1 MSASAPLPP
10 LARRTALTLAIAQ
23 CCAFCAIAIGLTL
36 TGLVG
41 QSLAPRPDLATL
53 PYAAVILA
61 SAAATIPLSLLM
73 GKIGRRAGF
82 MLGAASAI
90 AAGGLA
96 ALAVL
101 RHDFALFC
109 LGNAFL
115 GVFQASSQYYRYAA
129 TDSVP
134 DPAGKARALS
144 WVMLGSLAAAFL
156 GPQIAATSRGL
167 WELVPFAGSY
177 AAIAGL
183 GGMAV
188 LILATLPAPP
198 PVQPLVGPRR
208 PLIDLARQPRFL
220 LGLACTALAFAVM
233 TFVMT
238 ATPLAVV
245 ACGFSVGASAGV
257 IQAHLV
263 GMFAP
268 AFFTGKVI
276 ARIGLL
282 PVLTGGLVLFLA
294 SVLVGLSG
302 LDLSQFTLALVLNGI
317 AWNLL
322 FVGGSTLIAQSAE
335 APQDRARLQA
345 LSEFCVFGLSALAAV
360 TAGPIQTRIGWDP
373 VLTLSLIPVALL
385 ALGVLLYRV
394 RGLKTAAA

>member
-1 MSASAPLPP
+1 MPQTAALPP
-10 LARRTALTLAIAQ
+10 LARRTALTLAVAQ

-41 QSLAPRPDLATL
+41 QSLAPRSDLATL

-61 SAAATIPLSLLM
+61 SAATTIPLSLLM
-73 GKIGRRAGF
+73 GKIGRRGGF
-82 MLGAASAI
+82 MLGAVSAI
-90 AAGGLA
+90 LAGSLA
-96 ALAVL
+96 AFAVL
-101 RHDFALFC
+101 HRDFALFC

-129 TDSVP
+129 TDSVA
-134 DPAGKARALS
+134 DPAAKARALS

-156 GPQIAATSRGL
+156 GPQIAAVARDL
-167 WELVPFAGSY
+167 WDLVPFAGSY
-177 AAIAGL
+177 AAIAAL
-183 GGMAV
+183 GAAAV
-188 LILATLPAPP
+188 LVLATLPTPP
-198 PVQPLVGPRR
+198 PVQALIGDRR
-208 PLIDLARQPRFL
+208 PLTTLARQPRFL
-220 LGLACTALAFAVM
+220 LGLACTALAFGVM

-245 ACGFSVGASAGV
+245 ACGFSVGASANV

-268 AFFTGKVI
+268 AFFTGKLI
-276 ARIGLL
+276 ARVGLL
-282 PVLTGGLVLFLA
+282 PVLTGGLILFLVSA
-294 SVLVGLSG
+294 LVGLSG
-302 LDLSQFTLALVLNGI
+302 LDLAQFTLALVLNGI

-394 RGLKTAAA
+394 RGTETMAA